1 MNQEK
6 TLWHNLSIEETFK
19 ILNSS
24 KSGLSNQE
32 AKKRQEKFG
41 QNVLATGKKFSLW
54 ALFFGQFKSALVYVL
69 LIAALVSLIFKE
81 FVDAQ
86 VILAAVILNV
96 VIGFVQE
103 KKANSSLEKL
113 KSVVKPEALVL
124 REGKQIKILSQDL
137 VAGDIVYLTAGD
149 RVPADIRLIE
159 VIDFKVN
166 EAPLTGESWPQD
178 KQVNILDKGTVL
190 AERTNLALMGTLAV
204 EGRASGVVVD
214 ISHQTAI
221 GKIAS
226 LLAETKEEHT
236 PLQKNLDNFA
246 KNITKVIVIIV
257 TLIFVLGLLEGQD
270 WLTMFS
276 VAVALAVSAI
286 PEGLVIGVTM
296 ILTLGMQRI
305 LKQKGLVRKL
315 LSAETLGS
323 TTLICTDKTGTLTEG
338 EMRVTKIFTN
348 KHLLDL
354 NSQLFRQ
361 ALTDPEIVKL
371 TEIAFLC
378 NNAQIANINLAREDW
393 EILGSPTEK
402 ALLLFGVLNQ
412 ASQKL
417 VKRYQR
423 KQELPFDSRY
433 KYMITR
439 HSYDDKN
446 DILFIK
452 GAVEKVLQFSSHYL
466 QHVNAQVLS
475 PTKSKSFLQVSTDL
489 SSDGLRVLAAAYKL
503 IPRKTIDLAEYKI
516 KPSGFVFTG
525 LMALSDPLRKDTK
538 VTLQAALQAGI
549 KTVIITGDNKFTAH
563 KIANDLDLQV
573 KIEDIIDGDDL
584 LNFSDEELAKRIT
597 DIQVYAR
604 VTSAD
609 KLRIIKAWQNRGEV
623 VAMTG
628 DGVNDAPALK
638 AADIGVVV
646 ASGSDVAKEV
656 ADLVLL
662 DNNFNT
668 IVSAIKQGRVIF
680 DNVRKVILY
689 LLSDSFSEII
699 IISVA
704 ILFAWPLPILTAQ
717 ILWINLVGDGLPNL
731 ALTAEPEDPDI
742 LVGHK
747 RRKDKNLLSFESK
760 FLIAVISII
769 TASASLLLF
778 WFIYQSTSNLVL
790 AQTVV
795 FTALGLD
802 SLFYV
807 FSIRNLKKNIWQS
820 NFLVN
825 KYLNWAVLFGL
836 LLQVSAIYLPFFNKV
851 LHTVPLSWREWEIIL
866 LFVVIVILS
875 IELIKGIFNRYYQK
889 LSFDF
894 AQDYFSKKI
903 K

>member
-1 MNQEK
+1 MNTSK
-6 TLWHNLSIEETFK
+6 TLWHNLKLEETFK

-24 KSGLSNQE
+24 KSGLSSQE
-32 AKKRQEKFG
+32 AKKRQAKFG
-41 QNVLATGKKFSLW
+41 QNILATGKKFSLV

-69 LIAALVSLIFKE
+69 LIAAIVSLVFKE
-81 FVDAQ
+81 FVDAG
-86 VILAAVILNV
+86 VIFAAVILNV

-103 KKANSSLEKL
+103 KKANLSLEKL

-124 REGKQIKILSQDL
+124 RDGKQVKILSQDL

-149 RVPADIRLIE
+149 RVPADIRLFE
-159 VIDFKVN
+159 VIDFKTN

-178 KQVNILDKGTVL
+178 KQIKILDKGAVL

-204 EGRASGVVVD
+204 EGRASGVVVAID
-214 ISHQTAI
+214 NRTEI

-226 LLAETKEEHT
+226 LLAETKEERT

-246 KNITKVIVIIV
+246 KNITKVIVAIV
-257 TLIFVLGLLEGQD
+257 VLIFILGLLEGQD

-305 LKQKGLVRKL
+305 LKQNGLVRKL

-348 KHLLDL
+348 KHLLALD
-354 NSQLFRQ
+354 SQLFREV
-361 ALTDPEIVKL
+361 LTDPEIVRL

-378 NNAQIANINLAREDW
+378 NNAQVANLNLAREDW

-402 ALLLFGVLNQ
+402 ALLLFGILNKH
-412 ASQKL
+412 SQKL
-417 VKRYQR
+417 DKRFQR

-452 GAVEKVLQFSSHYL
+452 GAVEKVLQFSDHYL
-466 QHVNAQVLS
+466 QHVNTQVLNS
-475 PTKSKSFLQVSTDL
+475 AKRKSFLQVSTDL

-503 IPRKTIDLAEYKI
+503 IPRKTLDLAEYKI
-516 KPSGFVFTG
+516 KPNDFVFAG
-525 LMALSDPLRKDTK
+525 LMALSDPLRPDTRA
-538 VTLQAALQAGI
+538 TLQAALQAGI

-563 KIANDLDLQV
+563 KIANDLDLKVQV
-573 KIEDIIDGDDL
+573 EDIIDGDDL

-597 DIQVYAR
+597 EIQVYAR

-609 KLRIIKAWQNRGEV
+609 KLRIIKAWQDKGEV

-662 DNNFNT
+662 DNNFKT
-668 IVSAIKQGRVIF
+668 IVTAIKQGRVIF

-717 ILWINLVGDGLPNL
+717 ILWINLVSDGLPNL

-747 RRKDKNLLSFESK
+747 RKKDKNLLNFESK

-769 TASASLLLF
+769 TAGASLLLF
-778 WFIYQSTSNLVL
+778 WLVYQTTSNLAL

-807 FSIRNLKKNIWQS
+807 FSIRSLKKNIWQT
-820 NFLVN
+820 NFMAN

-836 LLQVSAIYLPFFNKV
+836 ALQILAIYLPFFNKV
-851 LHTVPLSWREWEIIL
+851 LHTVPLGWFEWQIIL
-866 LFVVIVILS
+866 LFVFIVILS
-875 IELIKGIFNRYYQK
+875 IELIKGIFNRYYK
-889 LSFDF
+889 S
-894 AQDYFSKKI
+894 ARGGVNKI
-903 K
+903 L

>member
-1 MNQEK
+1 MNKEK
-6 TLWHNLSIEETFK
+6 ILWHNLSIEETFK

-24 KSGLSNQE
+24 KSGFSSQE

-41 QNVLATGKKFSLW
+41 QNILASGKKFSLW
-54 ALFFGQFKSALVYVL
+54 ALFFGQFKNALVYVL
-69 LIAALVSLIFKE
+69 LIAALISLVFKE

-96 VIGFVQE
+96 VIGFIQE
-103 KKANSSLEKL
+103 KKAGSALEKL

-124 REGKQIKILSQDL
+124 RDKKQVKIFSQDL
-137 VAGDIVYLTAGD
+137 VVGDIVYLTAGD
-149 RVPADIRLIE
+149 RVPADMRLIE
-159 VIDFKVN
+159 VIDFKTN
-166 EAPLTGESWPQD
+166 EAPLTGEAWPQD
-178 KQVNILDKGTVL
+178 KQLDILDKGAVL
-190 AERTNLALMGTLAV
+190 AERTNLALMGTLVV
-204 EGRASGVVVD
+204 EGRASGIVINVA
-214 ISHQTAI
+214 HETEL

-226 LLAETKEEHT
+226 LLAETEEERT

-257 TLIFVLGLLEGQD
+257 VLIFILGLLEGQD

-305 LKQKGLVRKL
+305 LKQNGLVRKL

-361 ALTDPEIVKL
+361 AVADPEIVRL
-371 TEIAFLC
+371 MEIAFLC

-402 ALLLFGVLNQ
+402 ALLLFGVLNPH
-412 ASQKL
+412 SQKL
-417 VKRYQR
+417 EKRYQR

-433 KYMITR
+433 KYMVTR

-452 GAVEKVLQFSSHYL
+452 GAVEKVLQFSDHYL
-466 QHVNAQVLS
+466 QHVNTQVLS
-475 PTKSKSFLQVSTDL
+475 SAKRKSFLQVSIDL

-503 IPRKTIDLAEYKI
+503 IPRKTLDLDEYRV
-516 KPSGFVFTG
+516 KPNDFVFAG
-525 LMALSDPLRKDTK
+525 LIALSDPLRPDTK
-538 VTLQAALQAGI
+538 ETLQAAYQAGI

-563 KIANDLDLQV
+563 KIANDLDIKV
-573 KIEDIIDGDDL
+573 KAEDIIDGDDL

-597 DIQVYAR
+597 EIQVYAR
-604 VTSAD
+604 VTPAD

-662 DNNFNT
+662 DNNFKT
-668 IVSAIKQGRVIF
+668 IVTAIKQGRVIF

-689 LLSDSFSEII
+689 LLSDSFSQIS
-699 IISVA
+699 IISFA
-704 ILFAWPLPILTAQ
+704 IIFAWPLPILTTQ
-717 ILWINLVGDGLPNL
+717 ILWINLVTDGLPSL
-731 ALTAEPEDPDI
+731 ALTAEPEDPDV
-742 LVGHK
+742 LVGHSRK
-747 RRKDKNLLSFESK
+747 KDKHLLNFESK
-760 FLIAVISII
+760 FLIVVISIF
-769 TASASLLLF
+769 TAFASLFLF
-778 WFIYQSTSNLVL
+778 WFFYQNTGDLIL
-790 AQTVV
+790 AQTIA
-795 FTALGLD
+795 FSALGF
-802 SLFYV
+802 STLFCV
-807 FSIRNLKKNIWQS
+807 FSVRNLKKNIWQS

-825 KYLNWAVLFGL
+825 KYLNWAVLFGI
-836 LLQVSAIYLPFFNKV
+836 LLQISAIYLPFLNKI
-851 LHTVPLSWREWEIIL
+851 LHTVPLSIKEWQIIL
-866 LFVVIVILS
+866 LFVAIVILL
-875 IELIKGIFNRYYQK
+875 IELIKGIFNRYYK
-889 LSFDF
+889 KYDF
-894 AQDYFSKKI
+894 
-903 K
+903 

>member
-1 MNQEK
+1 MKQEQ
-6 TLWHNLSIEETFK
+6 TLWHNKSLEAIFE

-24 KSGLSNQE
+24 KNGLSSQE
-32 AKKRQEKFG
+32 AHKRLAKFG
-41 QNVLATGKKFSLW
+41 KNVLATEKKFSLW

-96 VIGFVQE
+96 IIGFIQE
-103 KKANSSLEKL
+103 KKASSALEKL
-113 KSVVKPEALVL
+113 KSVVKPEALVK
-124 REGKQIKILSQDL
+124 RDKKQVKIFSQDL

-159 VIDFKVN
+159 VIDFKTN

-178 KQVNILDKGTVL
+178 KCIDVLDKGTVL
-190 AERTNLALMGTLAV
+190 AERTNLALMGTLVV
-204 EGRASGVVVD
+204 EGRASGVV
-214 ISHQTAI
+214 IATASETEI

-226 LLAETKEEHT
+226 LLAETKEERT
-236 PLQKNLDNFA
+236 PLQKNLDIFA
-246 KNITKVIVIIV
+246 KNITKVIVLIV
-257 TLIFVLGLLEGQD
+257 ALIFILGLLEGQG
-270 WLTMFS
+270 WLAMFS

-286 PEGLVIGVTM
+286 PESLMISVTM
-296 ILTLGMQRI
+296 ILTLGMQTI
-305 LKQKGLVRKL
+305 LKQNGLVRKL

-323 TTLICTDKTGTLTEG
+323 ATLICTDKTGTLTEG

-361 ALTDPEIVKL
+361 VLHDAEIVRL
-371 TEIAFLC
+371 MEIAFLC

-402 ALLLFGVLNQ
+402 ALLLFGVLNPN
-412 ASQKL
+412 SHKL
-417 VKRYQR
+417 EKRYQR
-423 KQELPFDSRY
+423 KQEVPFDSRY

-439 HSYDDKN
+439 HSYDSKN

-466 QHVNAQVLS
+466 QHKNTQVLTS
-475 PTKSKSFLQVSTDL
+475 AKSKSFLQVSTDL
-489 SSDGLRVLAAAYKL
+489 SSDGLRVLATAYKL
-503 IPRKTIDLAEYKI
+503 IPRKTLSLDEYKI
-516 KPSGFVFTG
+516 KPSDFVFVG
-525 LMALSDPLRKDTK
+525 LLALSDPIRKDTK
-538 VTLQAALQAGI
+538 ATLQAALEAGI

-573 KIEDIIDGDDL
+573 KTEDIIDGDDL

-597 DIQVYAR
+597 DIKVYAR

-662 DNNFNT
+662 DNKFNT
-668 IVSAIKQGRVIF
+668 IVTAIKQGRVIF

-689 LLSDSFSEII
+689 LLSDSFSQIS
-699 IISVA
+699 IISLA
-704 ILFAWPLPILTAQ
+704 IIFSWPLPILTTQ
-717 ILWINLVGDGLPNL
+717 ILWINLITDGLPSL
-731 ALTAEPEDPDI
+731 ALTAEPAEADI
-742 LVGHK
+742 LVG
-747 RRKDKNLLSFESK
+747 RRAKKDKHLLNFESK
-760 FLIAVISII
+760 FLIAVISIF
-769 TASASLLLF
+769 TAFASLFLF
-778 WFIYQSTSNLVL
+778 WFFYQNTNDLAL
-790 AQTVV
+790 AQTVAFSV
-795 FTALGLD
+795 LAFST
-802 SLFYV
+802 LFCV
-807 FSIRNLKKNIWQS
+807 FSVRNLKKNIWQG
-820 NFLVN
+820 NIFVN
-825 KYLNWAVLFGL
+825 KYLNLAVVFGI
-836 LLQVSAIYLPFFNKV
+836 LLQILAIYLPFFNKI
-851 LHTVPLSWREWEIIL
+851 LHTVPLGLFEWQIIF
-866 LFVVIVILS
+866 LFVTLVILS

-889 LSFDF
+889 IN
-894 AQDYFSKKI
+894 KI
-903 K
+903 L

>member
-1 MNQEK
+1 MNKEK
-6 TLWHNLSIEETFK
+6 ILWHNLSIEETFK
-19 ILNSS
+19 ALNTSRSGFSS
-24 KSGLSNQE
+24 QE
-32 AKKRQEKFG
+32 AKNRQAKFG

-69 LIAALVSLIFKE
+69 LIAALISLIFKE

-103 KKANSSLEKL
+103 RKANQSLEKL

-124 REGKQIKILSQDL
+124 RDKKQIKIFSQDL

-149 RVPADIRLIE
+149 RVPADMRLIE
-159 VIDFKVN
+159 VIDFKTN
-166 EAPLTGESWPQD
+166 EAPLTGEAWPQD
-178 KQVNILDKGTVL
+178 KQLDILDKGTVL
-190 AERTNLALMGTLAV
+190 AERTNLALMGTLVV
-204 EGRASGVVVD
+204 EGRASGVVVAVANETELG
-214 ISHQTAI
+214 Q
-221 GKIAS
+221 IAS
-226 LLAETKEEHT
+226 LLADTPEERT
-236 PLQKNLDNFA
+236 PLQKNLDRFA
-246 KNITKVIVIIV
+246 KNITKFIVVIVALV
-257 TLIFVLGLLEGQD
+257 FVLGLLEGQE

-305 LKQKGLVRKL
+305 LKQNGLVRKL

-361 ALTDPEIVKL
+361 AVTDPEIVRL

-402 ALLLFGVLNQ
+402 ALLLFGVLNPH
-412 ASQKL
+412 SQKL
-417 VKRYQR
+417 EKRYQR

-452 GAVEKVLQFSSHYL
+452 GAVEKVLQFSDHYL
-466 QHVNAQVLS
+466 QHVNTQVLS
-475 PTKSKSFLQVSTDL
+475 SAKRKSFLQVSIDL

-503 IPRKTIDLAEYKI
+503 IPRKTLDLDEYRI
-516 KPSGFVFTG
+516 KPSDFVFAG
-525 LMALSDPLRKDTK
+525 LMALSDPLRPDTK
-538 VTLQAALQAGI
+538 ETLQAAYQAGI

-573 KIEDIIDGDDL
+573 KVEDIIDGDDL
-584 LNFSDEELAKRIT
+584 LNFSDEELAQRIT
-597 DIQVYAR
+597 EIQVYAR

-609 KLRIIKAWQNRGEV
+609 KLRIIRAWQHRGEV

-662 DNNFNT
+662 DNNFKT
-668 IVSAIKQGRVIF
+668 IVTAIRQGRVIF

-689 LLSDSFSEII
+689 LLSDSFSQIS
-699 IISVA
+699 IISFA
-704 ILFAWPLPILTAQ
+704 IIFSWPLPILTTQ
-717 ILWINLVGDGLPNL
+717 ILWINLVTDGLPSL
-731 ALTAEPEDPDI
+731 ALTAEPEDPDV
-742 LVGHK
+742 LVGHSRK
-747 RRKDKNLLSFESK
+747 KDKHLLNFESK
-760 FLIAVISII
+760 FLIVVISIF
-769 TASASLLLF
+769 TAFASLFLF
-778 WFIYQSTSNLVL
+778 WFFYQNTNDLIL
-790 AQTVV
+790 AQTIAFSV
-795 FTALGLD
+795 LGF
-802 SLFYV
+802 STLFCV
-807 FSIRNLKKNIWQS
+807 FSVRNLKKNIWQS
-820 NFLVN
+820 NFLAN
-825 KYLNWAVLFGL
+825 KYLNWAVLFGV
-836 LLQVSAIYLPFFNKV
+836 LLQISAVYLPFLNKI
-851 LHTVPLSWREWEIIL
+851 LHTVPLGIFEWQIIL
-866 LFVVIVILS
+866 LFVAIVILL
-875 IELIKGIFNRYYQK
+875 IELIKGIFNRYY
-889 LSFDF
+889 
-894 AQDYFSKKI
+894 KKYDV
-903 K
+903 